1 MDCDHT
7 ENISSIV
14 HKVQKFLQVG
24 CGCRQGLKGGQCSDY
39 FTVETVIGNL
49 YDCLELSHAEL
60 DLVILANLQAFTAAK
75 VTGGKR
81 KRIPAYSFLYQS
93 HPICKEM
100 FLHMYGI
107 SKSRFQRLL
116 EHYQNHGISVRVHGN
131 SKRLPHNTLPQAIAE
146 DVKNF
151 LSNYAE
157 ENAVLLHGRI
167 PGFKNE
173 DIVLLSSSETK
184 MYVWNCFKSAC
195 EVASKRVVSYTKFI
209 ELWKQFHP
217 NLVMGKPMTDLC
229 FTCQQN
235 TSKLL
240 RAANLPE
247 SEKSECVRTQQYHL
261 NSVQTER
268 ELYNKACDNAK
279 RSFKALEDYVDID
292 ERHDPCSLD
301 TTMHYSFDFAQQVHY
316 PSNPMQPGPIYFKT
330 PRKCAIFGIMCEA
343 IPQQVNYLIDEASDV
358 GKGANTTISYVHH
371 FFEYH
376 GLGETSVHLHAD
388 NCSGQ
393 NKNNYF
399 VWYLA
404 WRTILQLHLSVRYS
418 FLIAGHTK
426 FAPDRCFGI
435 IKKLYKQNYISSIYE
450 FANMVESS
458 STGVN
463 KAQLGETHDGTVI
476 VPVYDWC
483 SYLEQYFK
491 RLPNIKSYHHF
502 RFTKDEPGRVY
513 FKESDLSPEQ
523 SLMLLKNPAIL
534 PPAARLPAKVNPTG
548 LSQDRKRYLFREIRQ
563 FCKPGTEELVAPA
576 PQE

>member
-1 MDCDHT
+1 M
-7 ENISSIV
+7 
-14 HKVQKFLQVG
+14 
-24 CGCRQGLKGGQCSDY
+24 
-39 FTVETVIGNL
+39 
-49 YDCLELSHAEL
+49 
-60 DLVILANLQAFTAAK
+60 
-75 VTGGKR
+75 
-81 KRIPAYSFLYQS
+81 
-93 HPICKEM
+93 
-100 FLHMYGI
+100 
-107 SKSRFQRLL
+107 
-116 EHYQNHGISVRVHGN
+116 
-131 SKRLPHNTLPQAIAE
+131 
-146 DVKNF
+146 
-151 LSNYAE
+151 
-157 ENAVLLHGRI
+157 
-167 PGFKNE
+167 
-173 DIVLLSSSETK
+173 
-184 MYVWNCFKSAC
+184 
-195 EVASKRVVSYTKFI
+195 
-209 ELWKQFHP
+209 
-217 NLVMGKPMTDLC
+217 
-229 FTCQQN
+229 
-235 TSKLL
+235 
-240 RAANLPE
+240 
-247 SEKSECVRTQQYHL
+247 
-261 NSVQTER
+261 QTER

-279 RSFKALEDYVDID
+279 RSFKVLEDTVDID
-292 ERHDPCSLD
+292 EGHDPCSLD

-393 NKNNYF
+393 IKNNYF

-404 WRTILQLHLSVRYS
+404 WRTILQLHISVRYS

-435 IKKLYKQNYISSIYE
+435 IKKLYKQNCISSIYE

-463 KAQLGETHDGTVI
+463 KAQLVGTHDGTVI

-513 FKESDLSPEQ
+513 FKESDLSPKQ

-534 PPAARLPAKVNPTG
+534 PPAARFPAKVNPTG

>member
-60 DLVILANLQAFTAAK
+60 DLVILANLQAFTVAA

-81 KRIPAYSFLYQS
+81 KRTPAYSFLYQS

-157 ENAVLLHGRI
+157 ENAVLLQGRI

-184 MYVWNCFKSAC
+184 MHVWNCFKSAC
-195 EVASKRVVSYTKFI
+195 EVASKRVVSYTKFV

-217 NLVMGKPMTDLC
+217 NLVVAKPMTDLC

-247 SEKSECVRTQQYHL
+247 SQKSECVRTQQYHL

-279 RSFKALEDYVDID
+279 RSFKALEDSVDID

-343 IPQQVNYLIDEASDV
+343 IPQQVNYLIDEANDV

-388 NCSGQ
+388 NCSRQ

-404 WRTILQLHLSVRYS
+404 WRTILQLHLSVRCS

-435 IKKLYKQNYISSIYE
+435 IKK
-450 FANMVESS
+450 A
-458 STGVN
+458 
-463 KAQLGETHDGTVI
+463 
-476 VPVYDWC
+476 
-483 SYLEQYFK
+483 
-491 RLPNIKSYHHF
+491 
-502 RFTKDEPGRVY
+502 
-513 FKESDLSPEQ
+513 
-523 SLMLLKNPAIL
+523 
-534 PPAARLPAKVNPTG
+534 
-548 LSQDRKRYLFREIRQ
+548 
-563 FCKPGTEELVAPA
+563 
-576 PQE
+576 

>member
-1 MDCDHT
+1 
-7 ENISSIV
+7 
-14 HKVQKFLQVG
+14 
-24 CGCRQGLKGGQCSDY
+24 
-39 FTVETVIGNL
+39 
-49 YDCLELSHAEL
+49 
-60 DLVILANLQAFTAAK
+60 
-75 VTGGKR
+75 
-81 KRIPAYSFLYQS
+81 
-93 HPICKEM
+93 
-100 FLHMYGI
+100 
-107 SKSRFQRLL
+107 
-116 EHYQNHGISVRVHGN
+116 
-131 SKRLPHNTLPQAIAE
+131 
-146 DVKNF
+146 
-151 LSNYAE
+151 
-157 ENAVLLHGRI
+157 
-167 PGFKNE
+167 
-173 DIVLLSSSETK
+173 
-184 MYVWNCFKSAC
+184 
-195 EVASKRVVSYTKFI
+195 
-209 ELWKQFHP
+209 
-217 NLVMGKPMTDLC
+217 
-229 FTCQQN
+229 
-235 TSKLL
+235 
-240 RAANLPE
+240 
-247 SEKSECVRTQQYHL
+247 
-261 NSVQTER
+261 
-268 ELYNKACDNAK
+268 
-279 RSFKALEDYVDID
+279 
-292 ERHDPCSLD
+292 
-301 TTMHYSFDFAQQVHY
+301 
-316 PSNPMQPGPIYFKT
+316 
-330 PRKCAIFGIMCEA
+330 MCEA

-534 PPAARLPAKVNPTG
+534 PPVARLPAKVNPTG

>member
-7 ENISSIV
+7 ENVSSIV

-24 CGCRQGLKGGQCSDY
+24 CGCHQGLKGGQCSDY
-39 FTVETVIGNL
+39 FKVETVIGNL
-49 YDCLELSHAEL
+49 YNCLELSHAEL
-60 DLVILANLQAFTAAK
+60 DLVILPNLQAFTAAK

-116 EHYQNHGISVRVHGN
+116 EHYQNYGISVRVHRN
-131 SKRLPHNTLPQAIAE
+131 SKRLPHNTLPRAIAE

-240 RAANLPE
+240 RA
-247 SEKSECVRTQQYHL
+247 EKSECVRTQQYHL

-268 ELYNKACDNAK
+268 TL
-279 RSFKALEDYVDID
+279 
-292 ERHDPCSLD
+292 
-301 TTMHYSFDFAQQVHY
+301 QQ
-316 PSNPMQPGPIYFKT
+316 G
-330 PRKCAIFGIMCEA
+330 
-343 IPQQVNYLIDEASDV
+343 
-358 GKGANTTISYVHH
+358 
-371 FFEYH
+371 
-376 GLGETSVHLHAD
+376 
-388 NCSGQ
+388 
-393 NKNNYF
+393 
-399 VWYLA
+399 
-404 WRTILQLHLSVRYS
+404 VR
-418 FLIAGHTK
+418 
-426 FAPDRCFGI
+426 
-435 IKKLYKQNYISSIYE
+435 
-450 FANMVESS
+450 
-458 STGVN
+458 
-463 KAQLGETHDGTVI
+463 
-476 VPVYDWC
+476 
-483 SYLEQYFK
+483 
-491 RLPNIKSYHHF
+491 
-502 RFTKDEPGRVY
+502 
-513 FKESDLSPEQ
+513 
-523 SLMLLKNPAIL
+523 
-534 PPAARLPAKVNPTG
+534 
-548 LSQDRKRYLFREIRQ
+548 
-563 FCKPGTEELVAPA
+563 
-576 PQE
+576 

>member
-7 ENISSIV
+7 ENVSSIV
-14 HKVQKFLQVG
+14 HEVQKFLQAG

-60 DLVILANLQAFTAAK
+60 DLVILANLQAFTVPE
-75 VTGGKR
+75 VTREKR

-93 HPICKEM
+93 HAICKEM
-100 FLHMYGI
+100 FLHMYGF
-107 SKSRFQRLL
+107 SKSRFQKLL

-151 LSNYAE
+151 LSNYTE
-157 ENAVLLHGRI
+157 ENAVLLPWRI
-167 PGFKNE
+167 PGFKNV

-184 MYVWNCFKSAC
+184 MHVWNCFKSAC

-217 NLVMGKPMTDLC
+217 NLVVVKPMTDLC

-240 RAANLPE
+240 RATNLPK

-279 RSFKALEDYVDID
+279 RSFKALEDSVDID

-371 FFEYH
+371 FFEHH
-376 GLGETSVHLHAD
+376 GLGETSVHLHTN

-393 NKNNYF
+393 NRNNYF

-463 KAQLGETHDGTVI
+463 KAQLVGTHDGTVI

-491 RLPNIKSYHHF
+491 RLPNIKSYHHL

-534 PPAARLPAKVNPTG
+534 PPASRLPAKVNPTW
-548 LSQDRKRYLFREIRQ
+548 LSQDRKQYLFREIRQ

>member
-1 MDCDHT
+1 M
-7 ENISSIV
+7 
-14 HKVQKFLQVG
+14 
-24 CGCRQGLKGGQCSDY
+24 
-39 FTVETVIGNL
+39 
-49 YDCLELSHAEL
+49 
-60 DLVILANLQAFTAAK
+60 
-75 VTGGKR
+75 
-81 KRIPAYSFLYQS
+81 
-93 HPICKEM
+93 
-100 FLHMYGI
+100 
-107 SKSRFQRLL
+107 
-116 EHYQNHGISVRVHGN
+116 
-131 SKRLPHNTLPQAIAE
+131 
-146 DVKNF
+146 
-151 LSNYAE
+151 
-157 ENAVLLHGRI
+157 
-167 PGFKNE
+167 
-173 DIVLLSSSETK
+173 
-184 MYVWNCFKSAC
+184 
-195 EVASKRVVSYTKFI
+195 
-209 ELWKQFHP
+209 
-217 NLVMGKPMTDLC
+217 
-229 FTCQQN
+229 
-235 TSKLL
+235 
-240 RAANLPE
+240 
-247 SEKSECVRTQQYHL
+247 
-261 NSVQTER
+261 QTER
-268 ELYNKACDNAK
+268 ELYNKACDDAK
-279 RSFKALEDYVDID
+279 RSFKALEDSVDID

-371 FFEYH
+371 FFEHH

-463 KAQLGETHDGTVI
+463 KAQLVGTHDGTVI

-513 FKESDLSPEQ
+513 FKESGLSPEQ

-534 PPAARLPAKVNPTG
+534 PPASRLPAKVNPTG
-548 LSQDRKRYLFREIRQ
+548 LSQDRKQYLFREIRQ
-563 FCKPGTEELVAPA
+563 FCKPGTEELVGPA